1 MDLIKE
7 VGDTLVP
14 GLRLT
19 VDLPEL
25 HKSGKVPMLDI
36 QVWLEQDQDHSIIRH
51 SFYQKPSTS
60 PLVFH
65 AGGAHN
71 WRSKLI
77 TLVEELRRRYLH
89 MDGRHSMEDKKEVIS
104 DYLQKLSDSG
114 YTHPTRMEIVKSAT
128 LKYYRQ
134 VLDQEAGGPQIYRSS
149 EEMAGSRKV
158 KELMN
163 KTWFRSKRGGQ

>member
-7 VGDTLVP
+7 VRDSLVP

-25 HKSGKVPMLDI
+25 HKTGKVPMLDI

-65 AGGAHN
+65 AGGGHN

-77 TLVEELRRRYLH
+77 TLAEELRRRYLH
-89 MDGRHSMEDKKEVIS
+89 MDDRHSMEDKTEVIT
-104 DYLQKLSDSG
+104 DYL
-114 YTHPTRMEIVKSAT
+114 
-128 LKYYRQ
+128 
-134 VLDQEAGGPQIYRSS
+134 
-149 EEMAGSRKV
+149 
-158 KELMN
+158 
-163 KTWFRSKRGGQ
+163 